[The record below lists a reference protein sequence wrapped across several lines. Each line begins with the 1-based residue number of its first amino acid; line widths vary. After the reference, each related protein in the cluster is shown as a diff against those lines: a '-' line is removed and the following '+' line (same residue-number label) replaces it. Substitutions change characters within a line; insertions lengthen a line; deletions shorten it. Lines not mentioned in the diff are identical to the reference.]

1 MTDPI
6 VLVPLDGSK
15 DEPGVLP
22 VAKRLADLHQVPLQL
37 LQATDQAGGGNPADA
52 IIKAADDRGA
62 CLIVIRPEL
71 EPTGEIGAAT
81 LKVLHDV
88 SCPVVLVGPAM
99 PPQDDWALRR
109 VLAPHDGSPSIS
121 LALRPAVELAR
132 RAGAELVVLQAAG
145 ARHATESGSIA
156 PLVYVDQA
164 HHTWPVWTGE
174 FLQRLGSLC
183 PLEEVQVRLLVGGG
197 ELAAEAVRLAGEE
210 SVDLI
215 ALAWRTD
222 GEPRES
228 LEAVLRDAPCPI
240 LVTRAVA
247 A

>member
-1 MTDPI
+1 MPDPV
-6 VLVPLDGSK
+6 VLVPLDNSK
-15 DEPGVLP
+15 DERGLLP
-22 VAKRLADLHQVPLQL
+22 VARRLAALHQVPLQR
-37 LQATDQAGGGNPADA
+37 LQAADQAGDADPADA

-81 LKVLHDV
+81 LKVLHGV

-99 PPQDDWALRR
+99 APDNDWALRR

-132 RAGAELVVLQAAG
+132 RAGAEFVVLQAAG
-145 ARHATESGSIA
+145 AGRATESGSIA

-164 HHTWPVWTGE
+164 HHTWPVWTDE

-183 PLEEVQVRLLVGGG
+183 PLEDVQVRLLVGGG
-197 ELAAEAVRLAGEE
+197 ELADEAIRLAGEE

-215 ALAWRTD
+215 ALAWRAD
-222 GEPRES
+222 GEPRRT